1 MTDNADDVLRQKTT
15 RLEAAKLKVQQF
27 LDSGGDLKSKEV
39 VPIGVEFIEA
49 FNNLAKELS
58 SDAREQAAAKEAR
71 SQSMQDFL
79 KLFAFTKKK
88 ELEKYCRDL
97 VVHQE
102 DLVNFILTCEIRQ
115 GPFLHLIHY
124 GDHQPEEAQ
133 LTDDDLA
140 ALAKSQVGPLDP
152 GAQKTVNKIGHL
164 FRVRRYLVGHIFYTP
179 DLSEWH
185 FFQFD
190 QRDLEDT
197 RPNHWKE
204 GAHMHFINWLWP
216 NRDAK
221 TLWEDFTSGK
231 AKTND
236 SLHVRF
242 STPPVV
248 GRSNR
253 GIKVTSSK

>member
-1 MTDNADDVLRQKTT
+1 MTDNANVLQQKTA

-27 LDSGGDLKSKEV
+27 LDNGGDLKSKEV

-49 FNNLAKELS
+49 FNDLAREFS
-58 SDAREQAAAKEAR
+58 SDAREQAAANEPP
-71 SQSMQDFL
+71 SQSMQHL
-79 KLFAFTKKK
+79 LRLFTFTKKK

-97 VVHQE
+97 VIHQE
-102 DLVNFILTCEIRQ
+102 DLVNFILTCEMGQ
-115 GPFLHLIHY
+115 GPFLHMIHY
-124 GDHQPEEAQ
+124 GDHQPQEAQ

-152 GAQKTVNKIGHL
+152 DAQKTVNKIGHL

-197 RPNHWKE
+197 SPNHWK
-204 GAHMHFINWLWP
+204 GGTHMHFMNWLWP
-216 NRDAK
+216 HRDAQ
-221 TLWEDFTSGK
+221 TLWEDFTAGK
-231 AKTND
+231 AKMND

-242 STPPVV
+242 SAPPVV
-248 GRSNR
+248 GRFDR
-253 GIKVTSSK
+253 GTKIRSSE